1 MVDRIGIAYS
11 RAGSVPSVTSV
22 SLAQGQVARRY
33 DAYMPA
39 LRIALCQLN
48 VTVGDFA
55 GNIKRILRALD
66 LAELGGADLA
76 VFPELVVSGYPP
88 EDLLV
93 EPAFVESAERALSE
107 VVRATRECVAVL
119 GFVESDGGLYNA
131 AVVASRGEVHGIWR
145 KELLPNYGVFDERRW
160 FSTGSGDTPFFVI
173 AGVRVGVTIC
183 EDAWSSDGP
192 VVRQA
197 KQGAELIVSL
207 NASPYRRDVLV
218 EREEMLA
225 ARAKEGECTIVYV
238 NLVGGQDEL
247 IFDGGS
253 LVIDEYG
260 EVILRA
266 RQFVEG
272 IEIADIE
279 IATKSPSVRI
289 PDRRDFVVSETSR
302 ALAGPRRTPVLV
314 EPLER
319 SDEVYEALVL
329 ATRDYV
335 EKNGFNE
342 VGVALSG
349 GIDSALVAAIA
360 VDALGAGRVH
370 GVAMPS
376 RFSSEGSLAD
386 ATRLAEQ
393 FGIDLRTIPIELAHH
408 AFLELLAPSFAG
420 QPSNLAEENIQA
432 RVRGTLM
439 MGLSNK
445 LGWLVLTTGNKSE
458 TAVGYAT
465 LYGDMAGG
473 FAVIKDVPKLLVY
486 ELCEFRN
493 KRAGYDIIPQPILDK
508 PPSAELRPEQ
518 RDEDS
523 LPPYSVLDPILEG
536 YIEDGKTIEDLER
549 EGFDP
554 AVVHR
559 IFDLVDGA
567 EYKRRQAP
575 PGPRVTHRAFG
586 KDRRMPI
593 VNRFRAS
600 RRFDGSSS

>member
-1 MVDRIGIAYS
+1 
-11 RAGSVPSVTSV
+11 
-22 SLAQGQVARRY
+22 
-33 DAYMPA
+33 MPA

-55 GNIKRILRALD
+55 GNVDRILRALGVVE
-66 LAELGGADLA
+66 AAGADLA
-76 VFPELVVSGYPP
+76 VFPELVVPGYPP

-93 EPAFVESAERALSE
+93 EPAFIESSRLALSE
-107 VVRATRECVAVL
+107 IVRATGRCVAVL
-119 GFVESDGGLYNA
+119 GFVESDGGLFNA
-131 AVVASRGEVHGIWR
+131 AVVASQGEVRGTWR

-160 FSTGSGDTPFFVI
+160 FSTGDGETPLFVI

-183 EDAWSSDGP
+183 EDAWSSEGP

-197 KQGAELIVSL
+197 KEGAELIVSL
-207 NASPYRRDVLV
+207 NASPYRQNVLA
-218 EREEMLA
+218 EREEMLVQ
-225 ARAKEGECTIVYV
+225 RANEGNCTIAYV

-253 LVIDEYG
+253 LVVDERG
-260 EVILRA
+260 TITRRA
-266 RQFVEG
+266 PQFVEC
-272 IEIADIE
+272 IEFADIE
-279 IATKSPSVRI
+279 IAAKPMVGVSPSRADLVLSHASRCTGEVVPSSAPVR
-289 PDRRDFVVSETSR
+289 PLSR
-302 ALAGPRRTPVLV
+302 A
-314 EPLER
+314 E
-319 SDEVYEALVL
+319 EVYEALVL

-335 EKNGFNE
+335 EKNGFAD
-342 VGVALSG
+342 VGVAISG

-360 VDALGAGRVH
+360 VDALGSGRVH

-386 ATRLAEQ
+386 ATQLAERLG
-393 FGIDLRTIPIELAHH
+393 FDLRTIPIELAHQ
-408 AFLELLAPSFAG
+408 ALLELLAPSFSGHGA
-420 QPSNLAEENIQA
+420 NLAEENLQA

-445 LGWLVLTTGNKSE
+445 LGWLILTTGNKSE

-493 KRAGYDIIPQPILDK
+493 ARAGRDIIPQSILDK
-508 PPSAELRPEQ
+508 PPSAELRPDQ

-536 YIEDGKTIEDLER
+536 YIEYAKTIGDLER

-554 AVVHR
+554 ATVRRV
-559 IFDLVDGA
+559 FDLVDAA

-600 RRFDGSSS
+600 QQFGGFGL

>member
-1 MVDRIGIAYS
+1 
-11 RAGSVPSVTSV
+11 
-22 SLAQGQVARRY
+22 
-33 DAYMPA
+33 MPV
-39 LRIALCQLN
+39 LRVALCQLN

-55 GNIKRILRALD
+55 GNVDRILQALD
-66 LAELGGADLA
+66 QAEANGADLA

-93 EPAFVESAERALSE
+93 EPAFIESAERALVE
-107 VVRATRECVAVL
+107 VVKATRECVAVL
-119 GFVESDGGLYNA
+119 GFVESVGGLFNA
-131 AVVASRGEVHGIWR
+131 AVVASQGEVHGIWH

-160 FSTGSGDTPFFVI
+160 FATGNGDTPLFVI

-183 EDAWSSDGP
+183 EDAWSSEGP

-207 NASPYRRDVLV
+207 NASPYRQNVLF
-218 EREEMLA
+218 EREAMLA
-225 ARAKEGECTIVYV
+225 ERAVEGSCSIVYV

-260 EVILRA
+260 TVALRA
-266 RQFVEG
+266 PQFVEC
-272 IEIADIE
+272 IEVADIE
-279 IATKSPSVRI
+279 ITRKPR
-289 PDRRDFVVSETSR
+289 SEETPSR
-302 ALAGPRRTPVLV
+302 ADCIVTKTRRAVPDTGRPPSLV
-314 EPLER
+314 APLER
-319 SDEVYEALVL
+319 IEEVYEALVL

-335 EKNGFNE
+335 EKNGFAD

-376 RFSSEGSLAD
+376 RFSSEGSLVD
-386 ATRLAEQ
+386 AALLAEQ
-393 FGIDLRTIPIELAHH
+393 LDIDLRTIPIELAHN

-420 QPSNLAEENIQA
+420 HAGNLAEENIQA

-445 LGWLVLTTGNKSE
+445 LGWLILTTGNKSE

-493 KRAGYDIIPQPILDK
+493 KRAGRDIIPQSILDK
-508 PPSAELRPEQ
+508 PPSAELRPDQ

-536 YIEDGKTIEDLER
+536 YIEYAKTIGDLER

-554 AVVHR
+554 TIVRRV
-559 IFDLVDGA
+559 FDLVDGA

-600 RRFDGSSS
+600 RQFDGMKS

>member
-1 MVDRIGIAYS
+1 MG
-11 RAGSVPSVTSV
+11 
-22 SLAQGQVARRY
+22 RRY
-33 DAYMPA
+33 DARMPA
-39 LRIALCQLN
+39 LRVALCQLN
-48 VTVGDFA
+48 VTVGDFT
-55 GNIKRILRALD
+55 GNIERILAALD
-66 LAELGGADLA
+66 RAEAGGADLA
-76 VFPELVVSGYPP
+76 VFPELVISGYPP

-93 EPAFVESAERALSE
+93 EPAFIECAERALDE
-107 VVRATRECVAVL
+107 VVKATGECVAVL
-119 GFVESDGGLYNA
+119 GFVESAGGLYNA
-131 AVVASRGEVHGIWR
+131 AVVASQGEVHGIWH

-160 FSTGSGDTPFFVI
+160 FATGDGDTPLFVI
-173 AGVRVGVTIC
+173 AGVRVGITIC
-183 EDAWSSDGP
+183 EDAWSDDGP

-197 KQGAELIVSL
+197 RQGAELIVSL
-207 NASPYRRDVLV
+207 NASPYRQNVLF
-218 EREEMLA
+218 EREAMLA
-225 ARAKEGECTIVYV
+225 ERAREGNCSIVYV

-253 LVIDEYG
+253 LVIDEQG
-260 EVILRA
+260 IVELRA
-266 RQFVEG
+266 PQFVECV
-272 IEIADIE
+272 EIADIE
-279 IATKSPSVRI
+279 I
-289 PDRRDFVVSETSR
+289 RRKPISR
-302 ALAGPRRTPVLV
+302 EVPRRPDSVVTLSRRGLNDLPLHPSIV
-314 EPLER
+314 EPLDRAE
-319 SDEVYEALVL
+319 EVYEALVL

-335 EKNGFNE
+335 AKNGFVD

-349 GIDSALVAAIA
+349 GIDSALVATIA
-360 VDALGAGRVH
+360 VDALGADCVH

-376 RFSSEGSLAD
+376 RYSSEGSLVD
-386 ATRLAEQ
+386 ATQLADQ
-393 FGIDLRTIPIELAHH
+393 LGIELRTIPIELAHN
-408 AFLELLAPSFAG
+408 AFLELLAPSYSGHA
-420 QPSNLAEENIQA
+420 SNLAEENIQA

-445 LGWLVLTTGNKSE
+445 LGWLILTTGNKSE

-486 ELCEFRN
+486 ELCEYRN
-493 KRAGYDIIPQPILDK
+493 LRAGHDIIPQSILDK
-508 PPSAELRPEQ
+508 PPSAELRPDQ

-536 YIEDGKTIEDLER
+536 YIEYAKTIGDLER

-554 AVVHR
+554 VVVR
-559 IFDLVDGA
+559 RVYDLVDGA

-600 RRFDGSSS
+600 RQFDGMKS

>member
-1 MVDRIGIAYS
+1 
-11 RAGSVPSVTSV
+11 
-22 SLAQGQVARRY
+22 
-33 DAYMPA
+33 MPV
-39 LRIALCQLN
+39 LRVALCQLN

-55 GNIKRILRALD
+55 GNVDRILQALD
-66 LAELGGADLA
+66 QAEANGADLA

-93 EPAFVESAERALSE
+93 EPAFIESAERALVE
-107 VVRATRECVAVL
+107 VVKATRECVAVL
-119 GFVESDGGLYNA
+119 GFVESVGGLFNA
-131 AVVASRGEVHGIWR
+131 AVVASQGEVHGIWH

-160 FSTGSGDTPFFVI
+160 FATGNGDTPLFVI

-183 EDAWSSDGP
+183 EDAWSSEGP

-207 NASPYRRDVLV
+207 NASPYRQNVLF
-218 EREEMLA
+218 EREAMLA
-225 ARAKEGECTIVYV
+225 ERAVEGSCSIVYV

-260 EVILRA
+260 TVALRA
-266 RQFVEG
+266 PQFVEC
-272 IEIADIE
+272 IEVADIE
-279 IATKSPSVRI
+279 ITRKPR
-289 PDRRDFVVSETSR
+289 SEETPSR
-302 ALAGPRRTPVLV
+302 ADCIVTKTRRAVPDTGRPPSLV
-314 EPLER
+314 APLER
-319 SDEVYEALVL
+319 IEEVYEALVL

-335 EKNGFNE
+335 EKNGFAD

-376 RFSSEGSLAD
+376 RFSSEGSLVD
-386 ATRLAEQ
+386 AARLAEQ
-393 FGIDLRTIPIELAHH
+393 LDIDLRTIPIELAHN

-420 QPSNLAEENIQA
+420 HAGNLAEENIQA

-445 LGWLVLTTGNKSE
+445 LGWLILTTGNKSE

-493 KRAGYDIIPQPILDK
+493 KRAGRDIIPQSILDK
-508 PPSAELRPEQ
+508 PPSAELRPDQ
-518 RDEDS
+518 LDEDS

-536 YIEDGKTIEDLER
+536 YIEYAKTIGDLER
-549 EGFDP
+549 EG
-554 AVVHR
+554 
-559 IFDLVDGA
+559 
-567 EYKRRQAP
+567 
-575 PGPRVTHRAFG
+575 
-586 KDRRMPI
+586 
-593 VNRFRAS
+593 
-600 RRFDGSSS
+600 

>member
-1 MVDRIGIAYS
+1 
-11 RAGSVPSVTSV
+11 
-22 SLAQGQVARRY
+22 
-33 DAYMPA
+33 MPV
-39 LRIALCQLN
+39 LRVALCQLN

-55 GNIKRILRALD
+55 GNVDRILQALD
-66 LAELGGADLA
+66 QAEANGADLA

-93 EPAFVESAERALSE
+93 EPAFIESAERALVE
-107 VVRATRECVAVL
+107 VVKATRECVAVL
-119 GFVESDGGLYNA
+119 GFVESVGGLFNA
-131 AVVASRGEVHGIWR
+131 AVVASQGEVHGIWH

-160 FSTGSGDTPFFVI
+160 FATGNGDTPLFVI

-183 EDAWSSDGP
+183 EDAWSSEGP

-207 NASPYRRDVLV
+207 NASPYRQNVLF
-218 EREEMLA
+218 EREAMLA
-225 ARAKEGECTIVYV
+225 ERAVEGSCSIVYV

-260 EVILRA
+260 TVALRA
-266 RQFVEG
+266 PQFVEC
-272 IEIADIE
+272 IEVADIE
-279 IATKSPSVRI
+279 ITRKPR
-289 PDRRDFVVSETSR
+289 SEETPSR
-302 ALAGPRRTPVLV
+302 ADCIVTKTRRVAPDTGRPPSLV
-314 EPLER
+314 APLER
-319 SDEVYEALVL
+319 IEEVYEALVL

-335 EKNGFNE
+335 EKNGFAD

-376 RFSSEGSLAD
+376 RFSSEGSLVD
-386 ATRLAEQ
+386 AALLAEQ
-393 FGIDLRTIPIELAHH
+393 LDIDLRTIPIELAHN

-420 QPSNLAEENIQA
+420 HSSNLAEENIQA

-445 LGWLVLTTGNKSE
+445 LGWLILTTGNKSE

-493 KRAGYDIIPQPILDK
+493 KRAGRDIIPQSILDK
-508 PPSAELRPEQ
+508 PPSAELRPDQ
-518 RDEDS
+518 LDEDS

-536 YIEDGKTIEDLER
+536 YIEYAKTIGDLER

-554 AVVHR
+554 TIVRRV
-559 IFDLVDGA
+559 FDLVDGA

-600 RRFDGSSS
+600 RQFDGMKS